1 MRDTERLRDMVD
13 AVLMRKGNIGLGV
26 EKVMASRT
34 FWTHFAESK
43 GDALDSLP
51 S

>member
-1 MRDTERLRDMVD
+1 MVD

-34 FWTHFAESK
+34 FWTHIDMNMCVKMEK
-43 GDALDSLP
+43 GNIKEELN
-51 S
+51 